1 MQIDTGSEVT
11 LIQKNFGECIGKPP
25 LRKSSLQLCQFDGSV
40 IKTLGY
46 FDGSLELEG
55 KFEVIP
61 IIVTSCKKTHGLL
74 GNNVLNI
81 NSTKL
86 INDIKME
93 KNQKVKKL

>member
-25 LRKSSLQLCQFDGSV
+25 LRKSSLQLCQFDGLV

-46 FDGSLELEG
+46 FEGSLELED